1 MIGVIDMI
9 YADRRDILTLT
20 MRHNGA
26 YIPTDGQTEQTGS
39 ENRSVAT
46 TRMPESV
53 SGEGGRSALRG
64 IGFLRRPRSG
74 SGEVR
79 DGAAGRNR
87 RSNEK
92 REGGGGRVLA
102 ARRLS
107 RAGP

>member
-1 MIGVIDMI
+1 MI
-9 YADRRDILTLT
+9 YADSRDILTVT

-79 DGAAGRNR
+79 DGAAARNVTAAATR
-87 RSNEK
+87 PAALAWASR
-92 REGGGGRVLA
+92 A
-102 ARRLS
+102 ARS
-107 RAGP
+107 

>member
-1 MIGVIDMI
+1 MRIV
-9 YADRRDILTLT
+9 ATLLTLT

-87 RSNEK
+87 RVHDK
-92 REGGGGRVLA
+92 RQGGGGPVVA
-102 ARRLS
+102 AAGLS
-107 RAGP
+107 MAHRAVER

>member
-1 MIGVIDMI
+1 MI
-9 YADRRDILTLT
+9 YADSRDILTLT

-26 YIPTDGQTEQTGS
+26 YIPTDGQTGQTGS

-87 RSNEK
+87 TGHTT
-92 REGGGGRVLA
+92 REGRGA
-102 ARRLS
+102 APCGAREPS
-107 RAGP
+107 STAPA